1 MTFISNKVCVLL
13 DAESSPH
20 LPSNWPGKQTLQL
33 FVTVPL
39 DPNFILIYFGT
50 DFVFVLVLFYI
61 HFCIVFVSRD
71 KMLPACSLFISRDK
85 MLPTCSLLVSR
96 NKTLPTLAR

>member
-20 LPSNWPGKQTLQL
+20 LASNWPATQTLQL
-33 FVTVPL
+33 FVKVLL
-39 DPNFILIYFGT
+39 DPNFILIHFGT
-50 DFVFVLVLFYI
+50 DFVFVLVLFCI

-71 KMLPACSLFISRDK
+71 K
-85 MLPTCSLLVSR
+85 
-96 NKTLPTLAR
+96 TLPTLAR